1 MKKLSPSAI
10 AFIAPVHLLL
20 LAVIT
25 LPSLYVFWMSLN
37 ESTYGAEPVFVGL
50 RNYQQVLT
58 DSYFWRAAF
67 NTFLVVNAV
76 VYAEIVLG
84 LLLALLFMGRIPC
97 RKLMFAIVLMPYAV
111 SEVVGV
117 LAWKILM
124 NPGYGAIGHL
134 LADLGV
140 GLNWSA
146 SPAQGLMLVSV
157 ISVWHHLPFT
167 FLLLYAGM
175 LAIPQ
180 SVYEAARIDGANA
193 VQMFF
198 RITLPL
204 LVPALLITVIFRL
217 VFAFRMFSEVW
228 LLTKGGPAR
237 LTEVLAVY
245 LYQGAFRNG
254 DFGPAA
260 ATGWLMVISSLLIAS
275 FYLYQMHKRI
285 AAGNA

>member
-1 MKKLSPSAI
+1 MKSRLSAI
-10 AFIAPVHLLL
+10 SFIAPVHILLL
-20 LAVIT
+20 GVIT

-37 ESTYGAEPVFVGL
+37 ESTYGVDATFVGL
-50 RNYQQVLT
+50 RNYQAVLA
-58 DSYFWRAAF
+58 DPYFWRAIL
-67 NTFLVVNAV
+67 NTVIVVNGV
-76 VYAEIVLG
+76 VYAEVLLG
-84 LLLALLFMGRIPC
+84 LGMALLFVGRVPG
-97 RKLMFAIVLMPYAV
+97 RHLMFAIVLMPYAV

-124 NPGYGAIGHL
+124 NPEYGAIGHT
-134 LADLGV
+134 LANLGI

-146 SPAQGLMLVSV
+146 SPAQGLLLASV
-157 ISVWHHLPFT
+157 ISVWQHLPFT

-180 SVYEAARIDGANA
+180 SVYEAARMDGANGL
-193 VQMFF
+193 QIFL

-254 DFGPAA
+254 EFGTAA
-260 ATGWLMVISSLLIAS
+260 ATGWLMVLSTLAIAS

-285 AAGNA
+285 AVRHA